1 MKKKQKTQQE
11 LQIEVRGRRDYIPPL
26 LETMVIEMECGI
38 AANSAAVVPDQN
50 PTDTD
55 WNGSDDTTI
64 DTPF

>member
-1 MKKKQKTQQE
+1 MKNKQKTQGG
-11 LQIEVRGRRDYIPPL
+11 LRVEVKERRNYIPPL
-26 LETMVIEMECGI
+26 LEIIAIEMECGI
-38 AANSAAVVPDQN
+38 AAASAAVVPDQN